1 MFKRH
6 STTRLN
12 RVRVPLLFL
21 AGAVALLAIPSGATA
36 AVTVGKTF
44 EPTQNCGFSLTRLQS
59 VSPGSQYTVPS
70 KGVITRWNFRA
81 ANDPPDLRFKVGRV
95 TPGEDL
101 EGTAE
106 FTIVGESLIKT
117 DLNDDALNSF
127 FTRIPVLAGDVIG
140 FFNPDSFVGPCTKDI
155 LGEPDPADDDYVTH
169 NTFGDPHPG
178 DTMDFFRAT
187 RQLDIAATLE
197 ADCDNDGLGDETQ
210 DGSLVG
216 CGPGGTTIA
225 PMTCRGQRVNIVGT
239 SGADEIVGTPGPDVI
254 AGLAGN
260 DRVFAFGGNDLVC
273 GNNGAD
279 KISGGPGN
287 DTLKGNH
294 GNDTLRG
301 KGGNDILR
309 GGKQN
314 DTCFGGKGDDTFRS
328 C

>member
-6 STTRLN
+6 STTLLN

-21 AGAVALLAIPSGATA
+21 VGAVALLAIPSGASA

-44 EPTQNCGFSLTRLQS
+44 EPTAGCSSLTRLQS

-70 KGVITRWNFRA
+70 NGVITRWSFRA
-81 ANDPPDLRFKVGRV
+81 ANNPPDLRFKVGRV

-101 EGTAE
+101 DGSAE
-106 FTIVGESLIKT
+106 FTIVGESLIKE

-140 FFNPDSFVGPCTKDI
+140 FFNPDFAGPCNKNTV
-155 LGEPDPADDDYVTH
+155 EDDGYVTH
-169 NTFGDPHPG
+169 NRFDDPHPG
-178 DTMDFFRAT
+178 DAGLSYFRAT

-210 DGSLVG
+210 DTNTSA
-216 CGPGGTTIA
+216 CGPGANT
-225 PMTCRGQRVNIVGT
+225 PVTCKGERVNIIGT
-239 SGADEIVGTPGPDVI
+239 PGADEIVGTPGPDVI
-254 AGLAGN
+254 AALAGN

-279 KISGGPGN
+279 RIRGGPGN
-287 DTLKGNH
+287 DILKGNH

-301 KGGNDILR
+301 KRGNDILR

>member
-12 RVRVPLLFL
+12 RVCVPLLL
-21 AGAVALLAIPSGATA
+21 LVGAVALLAIPSGATA
-36 AVTVGKTF
+36 ATQIGETF
-44 EPTQNCGFSLTRLQS
+44 TPTTTCLDNQTLLQS
-59 VSPGSQYTVPS
+59 TSPGGQYLTPS
-70 KGVITRWNFRA
+70 AGVITRWSFQAPA
-81 ANDPPDLRFKVGRV
+81 ANVPLLKFKVGRSAGGNDFTIIGESAQV
-95 TPGEDL
+95 TPVVS
-101 EGTAE
+101 T
-106 FTIVGESLIKT
+106 
-117 DLNDDALNSF
+117 LNSY
-127 FTRIPVLAGDVIG
+127 FTRVPVQGGDIIGFYDTGAGTRLCGTNPVAGYAIHAIFGDVAPPTTAA
-140 FFNPDSFVGPCTKDI
+140 FTPQAGPK
-155 LGEPDPADDDYVTH
+155 
-169 NTFGDPHPG
+169 
-178 DTMDFFRAT
+178 
-187 RQLDIAATLE
+187 LDVSAFLE
-197 ADCDNDGLGDETQ
+197 ADCDKDGLGDETQ

-279 KISGGPGN
+279 RIRGGPGN
-287 DTLKGNH
+287 DILKGNH

-301 KGGNDILR
+301 KRGNDILR